1 MRKGITLTLSLSA
14 VILTVIALFS
24 FTRFQRQSTTS
35 TVWPDSQPTP
45 NPSYLKLL
53 EPQEIVAR
61 VGNTTLTSD
70 DLKGYM
76 QLDPGNPSDIHS
88 LSADD
93 LSVKVQS
100 TLNELVEDELL
111 SQEAMRLGLAS
122 SLPGSKK
129 RQDLADLLIQKES
142 AKLPEISPAEERNF
156 YKNHGEKFTQ
166 APSNQVRELFLP
178 FTAQDKPM
186 KHSGPTFDKANR
198 LFQQLKAGNS
208 IESMAQKHTPQE
220 FRDKAAGYVF
230 RGAVMDSADASAVLE
245 LNPGQ
250 LAGPFRVEGGL
261 SIYQGVSRLPQ
272 RFIPFFK
279 AQPNIHAYL
288 ESQRMLQ
295 VRKELVGRLM
305 QRTRVEKTNPAEM
318 KS

>member
-1 MRKGITLTLSLSA
+1 
-14 VILTVIALFS
+14 
-24 FTRFQRQSTTS
+24 
-35 TVWPDSQPTP
+35 
-45 NPSYLKLL
+45 
-53 EPQEIVAR
+53 
-61 VGNTTLTSD
+61 
-70 DLKGYM
+70 M
-76 QLDPGNPSDIHS
+76 QLDPGSPSDIHS

-111 SQEAMRLGLAS
+111 SQEALRLGLTS
-122 SLPGSKK
+122 SLPSAQK
-129 RQDLADLLIQKES
+129 RQDLAIQLVQKEA

-178 FTAQDKPM
+178 FTVQDKPM
-186 KHSGPTFDKANR
+186 KHSGPTFDKAKT
-198 LFQQLKAGNS
+198 LFQQLKAGDS

-220 FRDKAAGYVF
+220 FRDRAAGYVF
-230 RGAVMDSADASAVLE
+230 RGAIMDSADAAAVLE

-279 AQPNIHAYL
+279 AQPNIHTYL

-295 VRKELVGRLM
+295 VRKGLLGKLL
-305 QRTRVEKTNPAEM
+305 QQTRVEKTNPAEI